1 MYGDILNEKAT
12 IKDLNLNAG
21 DYASKSNDGDA
32 QKVYWYEQ
40 SFFLALLGD
49 LIKYRLDHR
58 LDDVDMETIDLWK
71 ELIHPVRLAWNDNN
85 KLHYAEEVDC
95 CR

>member
-1 MYGDILNEKAT
+1 MYGDILNEKVT
-12 IKDLNLNAG
+12 IKDLNLSAG
-21 DYASKSNDGDA
+21 DNASKSNDGDA
-32 QKVYWYEQ
+32 QKVYC
-40 SFFLALLGD
+40 LLGD
-49 LIKYRLDHR
+49 LINYRLDHR